1 MTDHY
6 CIISKNGI
14 KKFYSKNKL
23 VSRKKFFQL
32 YPSFN
37 EKKCL
42 LSQEKSK
49 LERNI
54 GIVTKI
60 EKDLKYELEFYKNKL
75 ENCNNNLKILEEDLI
90 KNMEKQLDN
99 TKDRNLI
106 LRLKYEI
113 SKNLEQIALH
123 KADKELTLNRLED
136 ISRRHK
142 TLLKELD
149 ISREKYIQTL
159 ETLDE
164 KESLI
169 KQMLI
174 SEKDLNHQL
183 DECIT
188 YNKGFRQELI
198 QLLNIQKEI
207 KDDDDLKLEINQ
219 QLEKLNSLVRLS
231 EIHKEQLETII
242 KQKDEEIKLI
252 KNKEI
257 ENTQLTQNL
266 IIARDQIKKLK
277 KEIKDTYNALGLDY
291 ENNE

>member
-14 KKFYSKNKL
+14 KKFYSKNNI
-23 VSRKKFFQL
+23 VSKKKFFQL

-42 LSQEKSK
+42 LSHEKNK

-60 EKDLKYELEFYKNKL
+60 EKDLNYELEFYKNKL
-75 ENCNNNLKILEEDLI
+75 ENCNKNLIVLEEDLI

-106 LRLKYEI
+106 LRLKNEI
-113 SKNLEQIALH
+113 SKNLEQITLY
-123 KADKELTLNRLED
+123 KADKELTINRLKD
-136 ISRRHK
+136 VSLRHK

-164 KESLI
+164 KESVI
-169 KQMLI
+169 KQMLV
-174 SEKDLNHQL
+174 SDKDLNHQL

-207 KDDDDLKLEINQ
+207 KDDDELKSEINQ

-231 EIHKEQLETII
+231 EIHKEQLEIII

-277 KEIKDTYNALGLDY
+277 KEIKDTYNALGIDY
-291 ENNE
+291 SD